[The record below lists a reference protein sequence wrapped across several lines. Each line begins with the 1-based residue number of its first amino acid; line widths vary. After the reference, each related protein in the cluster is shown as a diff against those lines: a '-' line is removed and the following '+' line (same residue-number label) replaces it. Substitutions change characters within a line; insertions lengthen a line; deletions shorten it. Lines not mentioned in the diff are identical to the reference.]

1 MTAPLSKK
9 LRERIVFAIE
19 AGESCRSVAA
29 RFGIAVSSVVKWT
42 QRYRMSGSIEPRK
55 MSGRRRRVLDPHRD
69 FIQERIAKAPHLTL
83 HQLKAEL
90 EAHGVKVSHDTIWQF
105 LRREGLSFK
114 VYSSSVQASR
124 GDASAWP

>member
-1 MTAPLSKK
+1 MIAPLSKK

-42 QRYRMSGSIEPRK
+42 QRYRMSGSVEQ

-69 FIQERIAKAPHLTL
+69 FIQERIANAPHLTL

-90 EAHGVKVSHDTIWQF
+90 EAHGVKVSHDTICQF
-105 LRREGLSFK
+105 LRGDWLSFK
-114 VYSSSVQASR
+114 GCSSSVQASR